1 MAPLNKQLHGYIL
14 LESILAMIIVMVCF
28 GAAMLIYNNII
39 TGMRGRL
46 ELQARLILER
56 EALNTRMADR
66 LVDEWVKNDI
76 IDIEKSIAPYTNCE
90 NVYILKLTA
99 RDHDQ
104 HILATHNE
112 LIYKP

>member
-1 MAPLNKQLHGYIL
+1 MASLNKQLRGYIL

-28 GAAMLIYNNII
+28 GVAMLIYNNII

-46 ELQARLILER
+46 ELQARLLLEQ
-56 EALNTRMADR
+56 EALNAYTADR
-66 LVDEWVKNDI
+66 LVDEWGKNDV
-76 IDIEKSIAPYTNCE
+76 IDIEKSITPYTSCE
-90 NVYILKLTA
+90 NVYVLQLTA

-104 HILATHNE
+104 RILATHNE